1 MMQRY
6 KLKES
11 CNTIIITIMHL
22 GFLLSKLSLSFVQA
36 NCFRKRVGGSFL
48 FPAMEIVVGN
58 HCSGGSLL
66 NDMVANLQLATC
78 NLQLATLPLS

>member
-36 NCFRKRVGGSFL
+36 NCFRKRYWKSIGGRFVFVSSN
-48 FPAMEIVVGN
+48 GN
-58 HCSGGSLL
+58 SGGER
-66 NDMVANLQLATC
+66 
-78 NLQLATLPLS
+78 